1 MRMLWRGFG
10 IVTGFAGS
18 LLCASCSG
26 ESEVGLFVA
35 DVYEGQVECTLDG
48 HACLDEAGMEAPY
61 ESPSGFAFLTTE
73 TSQHHPDGLFVYFE
87 LERAG
92 GILGRGE
99 LDIPLGDEGVP
110 TFAYTEER
118 DGETVF
124 VAEHARGVLEVPEEA
139 LGEDCECLDG
149 RLELVFTD
157 GAGDVIRL
165 SRGRFGWEDREC
177 IPRVRFTELSDELV
191 VIPRSCNVVRRIV
204 GPTESASPVS
214 REDDRYPSES
224 SFGRASTSSC
234 GGAGSGCSGDGGGGC
249 ESDGGGCDG
258 GGGGGCQGDTG
269 GAGCAGD
276 AGGSGCSG
284 DVGGA
289 GCAGG
294 AGSCRVGG
302 RRRIGPRGP
311 QQTAVLVLLALAW
324 AVRPR
329 RYR

>member
-1 MRMLWRGFG
+1 MRTFLRSLG
-10 IVTGFAGS
+10 VLTGLSGS
-18 LLCASCSG
+18 LVCASCSG

-48 HACLDEAGMEAPY
+48 QACLDEAGIEAPY
-61 ESPSGFAFLTTE
+61 ETPSGFAFLTTE

-92 GILGRGE
+92 GIVGRGE

-124 VAEHARGVLEVPEEA
+124 VAEDARGVLEVPEEA

-177 IPRVRFTELSDELV
+177 IPRVRFTELTDELV
-191 VIPRSCNVVRRIV
+191 VIPRSCNAVRRVV
-204 GPTESASPVS
+204 GPTESGSSVS
-214 REDDRYPSES
+214 WEDDRYPSES

-249 ESDGGGCDG
+249 ESDGGGCES
-258 GGGGGCQGDTG
+258 GGGGCEGDTG

-284 DVGGA
+284 DAGGA
-289 GCAGG
+289 GCAGD

-302 RRRIGPRGP
+302 RRRVGPRGP

-324 AVRPR
+324 TLRPR